1 MAHDLEEEQGN
12 TSPLYP
18 IREVS
23 RLTGVNTVTLRA
35 WERRYGL
42 ITPQRTPKGH
52 RLYSTA
58 DIENVRRIL
67 QWMDKGVT
75 ISQVSDLLDQPP
87 EVARPIAPAGD
98 WQTLRDQFQQTL
110 QQLDED
116 RLDYLFCD
124 AFTRWSASQLA
135 DEVFRP
141 LLPSLAPDSVSHG
154 LLLRYLR
161 SRIGERLQN
170 RRKLLA
176 GPRLLLLRTGED
188 QQQQLLTL
196 LALSDLDFEV
206 FWLDQAIHFEEL
218 LQVAV
223 RLKPRL
229 LLLGKGD
236 YSQEQLQAL
245 KQHCP
250 APCMEVSQLEQVNSV
265 SLYGLL
271 RDKTRFEK
279 T

>member
-1 MAHDLEEEQGN
+1 MAHDPEAEQGN

-52 RLYSTA
+52 RLYSTT

-75 ISQVSDLLDQPP
+75 ISQVGDLLDQPP
-87 EVARPIAPAGD
+87 EANRPIEPAGD
-98 WQTLRDQFQQTL
+98 WQALREQFQQTL

-116 RLDYLFCD
+116 ALDRLFCD
-124 AFTRWSASQLA
+124 AFTRWPASQLA
-135 DEVFRP
+135 DDVFSP
-141 LLPSLAPDSVSHG
+141 LLRSLPTDSASYG
-154 LLLRYLR
+154 LLIRYLR
-161 SRIGERLQN
+161 NRIGERLQN

-206 FWLDQAIHFEEL
+206 FWLDQAIHFNEL

-229 LLLGKGD
+229 LLLGSGD
-236 YSQEQLQAL
+236 YSQQQLQQL
-245 KQHCP
+245 KEKCS
-250 APCMEVSQLEQVNSV
+250 APCVETSQLEQINSV
-265 SLYGLL
+265 TLYGLL
-271 RDKTRFEK
+271 RDKT
-279 T
+279 

>member
-1 MAHDLEEEQGN
+1 MAHDFEEEQGN

-58 DIENVRRIL
+58 DIDNVRRIL

-75 ISQVSDLLDQPP
+75 ISQVGDLLDQPP
-87 EVARPIAPAGD
+87 EVARPIEPAGD
-98 WQTLRDQFQQTL
+98 WQALCGQFQQAL

-116 RLDYLFCD
+116 TLDRLFCD
-124 AFTRWSASQLA
+124 AFTRWPASQLSE
-135 DEVFRP
+135 EVFRP
-141 LLPSLAPDSVSHG
+141 LLHRLAPDSVSHG

-170 RRKLLA
+170 RRTLLA
-176 GPRLLLLRTGED
+176 GPRLLLLRTGAD
-188 QQQQLLTL
+188 QTQQLLTL
-196 LALSDLDFEV
+196 LALCDLDFEV
-206 FWLDQAIHFEEL
+206 FWLDQAVHFDEL
-218 LQVAV
+218 LQAAI

-229 LLLGKGD
+229 VLLGSGD
-236 YSQEQLQAL
+236 YSPAQLEQL
-245 KQHCP
+245 KETVT
-250 APCMEVSQLEQVNSV
+250 APCVEASQLELINSV
-265 SLYGLL
+265 TLYSLL
-271 RDKTRFEK
+271 RDKP
-279 T
+279 

>member
-1 MAHDLEEEQGN
+1 MVHDEVEEQGT

-75 ISQVSDLLDQPP
+75 ISQVGDLLDQPP
-87 EVARPIAPAGD
+87 EVNRPIEPAGD
-98 WQTLRDQFQQTL
+98 WQALRDQFKQTL

-116 RLDYLFCD
+116 ALDQLFCD
-124 AFTRWSASQLA
+124 AFTRWSASQLTA
-135 DEVFRP
+135 DVFTP
-141 LLPSLAPDSVSHG
+141 LLNSLPADSASHG
-154 LLLRYLR
+154 LLMRYLR
-161 SRIGERLQN
+161 NRIGERLQN

-188 QQQQLLTL
+188 HQQQLLTL

-229 LLLGKGD
+229 LLLGSGH
-236 YSQEQLQAL
+236 YSQEQLKQLQEKCSAL
-245 KQHCP
+245 CV
-250 APCMEVSQLEQVNSV
+250 ETSQLEQINSV
-265 SLYGLL
+265 TLYGLL
-271 RDKTRFEK
+271 RDKA
-279 T
+279 